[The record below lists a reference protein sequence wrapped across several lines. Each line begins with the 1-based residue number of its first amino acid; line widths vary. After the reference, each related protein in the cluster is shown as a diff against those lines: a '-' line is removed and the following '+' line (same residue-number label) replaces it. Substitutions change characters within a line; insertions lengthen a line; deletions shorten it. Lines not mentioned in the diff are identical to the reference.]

1 MGRFYEEFEVGQ
13 RFETGRRTV
22 IEPDIDAFAGLTADF
37 NPVHM
42 DEVFAA
48 QNGFKGRITHG
59 PMIVGMAF
67 GLASRA
73 DVMDGTVLA
82 LLEIGWKFVKPVRP
96 AIPSGRCSP
105 CSTSGQAVRPTAA
118 SSRCRSRCSI
128 STARS
133 RRPAARR
140 HLSGATR
147 RSAEDSP
154 RKRKAPPKR
163 GVRSWR
169 GDLLTAGSAPV
180 WQAALS
186 LAS

>member
-96 AIPSGRCSP
+96 SDTISAVFTVLDKRPSRTP
-105 CSTSGQAVRPTAA
+105 
-118 SSRCRSRCSI
+118 
-128 STARS
+128 
-133 RRPAARR
+133 
-140 HLSGATR
+140 
-147 RSAEDSP
+147 D
-154 RKRKAPPKR
+154 R
-163 GVRSWR
+163 GVVTLQIEVLNQH
-169 GDLLTAGSAPV
+169 GAVAQTGSAKPLIRRT
-180 WQAALS
+180 AKLC
-186 LAS
+186 